1 MLKPGG
7 ELYFSDVYAT
17 RRVPDELV
25 KNKVLFGECL
35 SGALYYNDF
44 IRLAHKSGFIDPRL
58 VSSSR
63 ITINN
68 KEIEELIGYIP
79 FYSAVYRLWKLDNL
93 ETLCED
99 YGQAIRYKGTIPGE
113 SKSYSLDNHHLFETG
128 KIELVCGNSFAMLHD
143 TRLASHFDFFE
154 QKPLVHFGIF
164 PGCGSS
170 CPFDDASNNSSSSNS
185 CC

>member
-63 ITINN
+63 IILLTLKPFGKTI
-68 KEIEELIGYIP
+68 G
-79 FYSAVYRLWKLDNL
+79 V
-93 ETLCED
+93 
-99 YGQAIRYKGTIPGE
+99 
-113 SKSYSLDNHHLFETG
+113 FEFG
-128 KIELVCGNSFAMLHD
+128 
-143 TRLASHFDFFE
+143 RFF
-154 QKPLVHFGIF
+154 P
-164 PGCGSS
+164 
-170 CPFDDASNNSSSSNS
+170 
-185 CC
+185 